1 MASLRD
7 TREALLLGYC
17 EGWLDEMEFLTLND
31 LNTFENLDFPYD
43 SYDQFNIDDIDE
55 DECIAEFRFQKRH
68 ILQLE
73 ELSWTP
79 RTVHIMRV
87 HQYRAV
93 QALSRF

>member
-7 TREALLLGYC
+7 TRETLLLGYC

-31 LNTFENLDFPYD
+31 LNTSENLDFPYD

-68 ILQLE
+68 I
-73 ELSWTP
+73 
-79 RTVHIMRV
+79 ICN
-87 HQYRAV
+87 
-93 QALSRF
+93 